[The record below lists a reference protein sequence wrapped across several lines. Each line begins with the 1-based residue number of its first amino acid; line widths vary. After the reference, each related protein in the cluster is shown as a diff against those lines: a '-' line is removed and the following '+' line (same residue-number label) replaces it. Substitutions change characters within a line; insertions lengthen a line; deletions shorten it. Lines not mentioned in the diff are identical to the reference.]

1 MGNKIVFDLRLK
13 KLRDLSIEQLN
24 KRAKYF
30 DIASWSFIILGIV
43 SFFMVGVSYLA
54 LLNESPSE
62 LSLVSLAI
70 CLISSSGVLTSCVFT
85 LGCYICAVFLEM
97 GRKQIKSELRI
108 REVTAPLLERL
119 DKLEKQIG
127 RT

>member
-1 MGNKIVFDLRLK
+1 MENKLKFK
-13 KLRDLSIEQLN
+13 KLKDLSVEQLN

-30 DIASWSFIILGIV
+30 DITSWSFIILGIATYFIM
-43 SFFMVGVSYLA
+43 SISALS

-70 CLISSSGVLTSCVFT
+70 CLISSSGILFSCVFT
-85 LGCYICAVFLEM
+85 LGCFICAVFLEM
-97 GRKQIKSELRI
+97 GRKQIKTELRI